1 MRMANELV
9 IQVMKELA
17 RRAGGAS
24 ASSTEEEVSFCNLNR
39 SEEERLRRLAR
50 GGRTGEP
57 PEKAAVRRSPEG
69 RNLTPPFGG
78 AREIKIPAPSKK
90 PEERN
95 LRCPNRKIP
104 LGGEKTI
111 DLIDLNDL
119 ASRLE
124 GQGRQ

>member
-1 MRMANELV
+1 MANELV

-24 ASSTEEEVSFCNLNR
+24 ASSTEEEVSSFNLNR
-39 SEEERLRRLAR
+39 SEEECLRCLAR

-57 PEKAAVRRSPEG
+57 LEKAAVRHFPEG

-78 AREIKIPAPSKK
+78 AREIKIPVPSEK

-104 LGGEKTI
+104 LGGKKT
-111 DLIDLNDL
+111 IDLNDL

-124 GQGRQ
+124 GQGWQ